1 MFIHFIQYLN
11 TSMLIFAH
19 NSDYTLKRIYYLN
32 SIKKGTISPFIYFIY
47 VNTLILVRI
56 HKHSSRQMH
65 YLKQELL
72 KLLVSDERIFDFF
85 QEAGIWTWDLINPEN
100 QWMSQSFWETLGYQV
115 NEIPNIFQ
123 GWQTLIHPEDI
134 QLVEESLQAHLE
146 NSTHPFEAVIRYLHK
161 NGSLVWIRC
170 RGIAIRDET
179 GRALRMLVSHV
190 DITKEKEAE
199 LKARQESLLFQYI
212 TNSELLYIAKTD
224 LEGKYT
230 FVSEYYAKVLGRSVE
245 SLVGT
250 FASEDVIQTDIPV
263 GMEAYKACIQQ
274 PEVPFTVLL
283 RKNST
288 LTS

>member
-1 MFIHFIQYLN
+1 M
-11 TSMLIFAH
+11 
-19 NSDYTLKRIYYLN
+19 
-32 SIKKGTISPFIYFIY
+32 
-47 VNTLILVRI
+47 
-56 HKHSSRQMH
+56 
-65 YLKQELL
+65 